1 VTLYDSSAGLNTE
14 ATAQRQKV
22 QLTKR
27 QREILSLTAQGKTSW
42 EISVILGRREV
53 TVNYHMKGILKRLRA
68 RNKAHAVNKAI
79 LFGLLTPQ

>member
-1 VTLYDSSAGLNTE
+1 VTLNDSSASRNME

-53 TVNYHMKGILKRLRA
+53 TVNYHIKGILKVLRA
-68 RNKAHAVNKAI
+68 QNKAHAVNKAI
-79 LFGLLTPQ
+79 LLGLLTPQ